1 MKKLFAVLSLTLFIC
16 AIASPVMA
24 SSEEK
29 PKKAKTEQ
37 SKDKKEG
44 CAKSASCE
52 KSCAAKCESGKATVE
67 KK

>member
-1 MKKLFAVLSLTLFIC
+1 MKKAFAILSLTLFIC

-24 SSEEK
+24 SNGEK
-29 PKKAKTEQ
+29 PKNPKTEQ
-37 SKDKKEG
+37 STNKKEC
-44 CAKSASCE
+44 CAKSSSCE

>member
-1 MKKLFAVLSLTLFIC
+1 MKKLLAVFTLTLFIC
-16 AIASPVMA
+16 TIASPVFA

-37 SKDKKEG
+37 STTKKE
-44 CAKSASCE
+44 CCNKSASCE
-52 KSCAAKCESGKATVE
+52 KSASAKCESGKATAQ